1 MSNDQ
6 TSSTSQVFYDGT
18 YKTALSNY
26 IITVSGGGQILVSD
40 TVDWNKFVGIK
51 PPTDSDV
58 YANTRQLMLVY
69 TKPPVGDAFSTDNY
83 SWISTDAGMLKF
95 TKAWQLLSATNEG
108 NFLYINPPTTNETYY
123 LKYVPSAGIQW
134 TTIVN
139 TLPFIQNVKSQII
152 GYDATANQAVNITGT
167 RANYVLQTTNFDN
180 TGLQFGYVTPA
191 NLNVNYQT
199 IDGNSV
205 VVAKQNNTF
214 ELQHF
219 YPFSQNLKDG
229 EIIFLD
235 KSDPENPFLN
245 GIDSTSNQF
254 YMLYTIDDGGYMRWQ
269 YDYFNQ
275 AVAGLG
281 QEPKDTEGKL
291 AMWSNARL
299 IAKSVDEIIGEI
311 DNYYNWSAVIQSSTY
326 FCAENEQVVDH
337 YRPVDLYS
345 PSIVLQ
351 DSIGKI
357 IKNRFLTY
365 GGNLEINL
373 NIMLHCCNL
382 KDYYIDDYNLDGV
395 NISIQFAQCN
405 SNAQFIESGLSNTIS
420 ICNLPITS
428 VASPFFKLQ
437 ENIVVPFNF
446 IDIPLTDETKEYKFL
461 PRSITISTIND
472 TTKDV
477 VYNPL
482 KSKYRFKLATN
493 NIQQS
498 FTCKKLYVFKENT

>member
-40 TVDWNKFVGIK
+40 VNDWNKFVGIK

-69 TKPPVGDAFSTDNY
+69 TKPVIGDAFSTDNY

-139 TLPFIQNVKSQII
+139 TLPFAQNVKSQII
-152 GYDATANQAVNITGT
+152 GYDATANQAVNITGL
-167 RANYVLQTTNFDN
+167 RSNYVLQTTNFNN

-191 NLNVNYQT
+191 TLNLNYQT

-214 ELQHF
+214 ELQNF
-219 YPFSQNLKDG
+219 YPFSQNLQDG

-254 YMLYTIDDGGYMRWQ
+254 YMLYTVENGGFMRWQ

-281 QEPKDTEGKL
+281 IEPKDTEGKL
-291 AMWSNARL
+291 AMWSNTRL
-299 IAKSVDEIIGEI
+299 IARSVDEIIGEI
-311 DNYYNWSAVIQSSTY
+311 DNYYNWSSVLQSSTF
-326 FCAENEQVVDH
+326 FCAENEVITDK

-345 PSIVLQ
+345 PTIVLT
-351 DSIGKI
+351 DDIGKI
-357 IKNRFLTY
+357 ISNRFFTY
-365 GGNLEINL
+365 GGNIEINL

-405 SNAQFIESGLSNTIS
+405 SNAEFIADGLSNTLS
-420 ICNLPITS
+420 ICNIPITS
-428 VASPFFKLQ
+428 VASPYFKL
-437 ENIVVPFNF
+437 NDYIVVPFEFKDLPYNE
-446 IDIPLTDETKEYKFL
+446 ETEGYNFL
-461 PRSITISTIND
+461 PRSITISTVND
-472 TTKDV
+472 ETMDIK
-477 VYNPL
+477 YNPL
-482 KSKYRFKLATN
+482 QSKYRFKLATN
-493 NIQQS
+493 NIKQS
-498 FTCKKLYVFKENT
+498 FTCKKLYVFKPYN